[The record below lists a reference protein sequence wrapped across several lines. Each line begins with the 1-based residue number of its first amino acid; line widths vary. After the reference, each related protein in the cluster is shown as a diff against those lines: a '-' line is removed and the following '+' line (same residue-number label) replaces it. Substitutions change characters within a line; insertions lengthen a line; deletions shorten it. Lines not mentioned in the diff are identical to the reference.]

1 MHSDCR
7 FRFLWVLLAPLVP
20 ACAAFGQSAGT
31 GTAVVALR
39 SPGLLMAAV
48 DSEETTVVY
57 RNGAAA
63 GHRNMC
69 KVTRAGPFFAIVAG
83 LAHGW
88 DGRSDGDDASPF
100 DALREAENAWR
111 PGDTLDS
118 LVARIGE
125 SFPRRLIPLLEAYY
139 RADPAEYA
147 RHYRGQS
154 VLQFLLLG
162 TERGAPQARIVEFLE
177 LGTSDAPMLVVRDG
191 GCPQDCA
198 APHNAWFL
206 GTHDRIDAF
215 VRSHNS
221 AIRENDERN
230 LDRLIALEYEDRP
243 DIVGGP
249 VSIVKVDR
257 AGGTLVRGGACSLP
271 PSKLQP

>member
-7 FRFLWVLLAPLVP
+7 FPVLLALLGG
-20 ACAAFGQSAGT
+20 ACAAFGQTAGT

-48 DSEETTVVY
+48 DSEETT
-57 RNGAAA
+57 AAYGSNA
-63 GHRNMC
+63 APGHRNMC

-88 DGRSDGDDASPF
+88 DGRSDTGDAGPF
-100 DALREAENAWR
+100 DALREAAHTWR
-111 PGDTLDS
+111 AGDTLDS
-118 LVARIGE
+118 FAARIGQA
-125 SFPRRLIPLLEAYY
+125 FPPRLIPLLEAFY
-139 RADPAEYA
+139 RADPDEYA

-162 TERGAPQARIVEFLE
+162 SERGAPQVRIVEFLE
-177 LGTSDAPMLVVRDG
+177 FGTSDAPMLIVRDG
-191 GCPQDCA
+191 GCPRDCA

-206 GTHDRIDAF
+206 GTHDRIDDF

-221 AIRENDERN
+221 AIREIDERN
-230 LDRLIALEYEDRP
+230 LDRLIALEYEARP

-257 AGGTLVRGGACSLP
+257 AGGTLLRGGACAP
-271 PSKLQP
+271 QP